1 MNPRH
6 SFATAALL
14 AAVLVEPRV
23 VPSAA
28 TAPTLDPG
36 SPAASSTL
44 VAPLPPTDLPPES
57 PPSPRTITIT
67 TPVTGTQITSPVV
80 VTGATTFYPPEATL
94 IGHVRGAD
102 GTLLGE
108 APLTVRSPEIGQ
120 GGPFDGAIPFTP
132 PLLRDQ
138 DGTIEIIKVS
148 PKDGS
153 IVTIQRVPVRLTA
166 SWRWWDDLPIEGPIE
181 GLE

>member
-6 SFATAALL
+6 PFATAALL
-14 AAVLVEPRV
+14 AAVLVEPGV
-23 VPSAA
+23 APNVT
-28 TAPTLDPG
+28 TAPAMNPSSLTAP
-36 SPAASSTL
+36 STL
-44 VAPLPPTDLPPES
+44 LVAQSPTDD
-57 PPSPRTITIT
+57 PSPRTITIT
-67 TPVTGTQITSPVV
+67 TPSADAAITSPVV

-94 IGHVRGAD
+94 IGHVRDAD

-108 APLTVRSPEIGQ
+108 APLTVHSPEIGQ
-120 GGPFDGAIPFTP
+120 GGPFDGVIPFTP

-138 DGTIEIIKVS
+138 DGTLEIIEIS

-153 IVTIQRVPVRLTA
+153 IVTIQRTPVRLTA

-181 GLE
+181 RPTEGRE